1 MIVSLTPVGVFCL
14 MTQLG
19 ATLGLA
25 EIAKVAMYFATVV
38 IALLVHAS
46 VAYPLLLK
54 TLDGSQSFNVPAQNA

>member
-46 VAYPLLLK
+46 VAYPCC
-54 TLDGSQSFNVPAQNA
+54 